1 MKKEKDVNQINPY
14 ELDKLSKIPSWL
26 IVILLKYW
34 AAAAAVYF
42 GLIGGISIG
51 LDFSNWND
59 PTSIAEKLAQDEIV
73 ILILAFALCIVMNY
87 IVKPIVRLMY
97 NRRNNTY
104 RYNMVNGKGF
114 VFLFVTFFYTFIL
127 SIILYVITNLLSY
140 YGLVLDLFGTTG
152 SIGIDPFT
160 YALCFLAVDSIF
172 VLASLYSSS
181 TSSLKS
187 LGLISAAV
195 LTCGNKSFNNPVAI
209 RLTASTSR
217 VSEFASY
224 SNNSS
229 TTAR

>member
-51 LDFSNWND
+51 LDFSDWGE
-59 PTSIAEKLAQDEIV
+59 PTDIVEKFAQDEII

-104 RYNMVNGKGF
+104 KYNMINGKGF

-127 SIILYVITNLLSY
+127 SLILYFITNILSY

-160 YALCFLAVDSIF
+160 YALCFLVVDSIF
-172 VLASLYSSS
+172 VLCKNCINMIINRIKYKKL
-181 TSSLKS
+181 L
-187 LGLISAAV
+187 
-195 LTCGNKSFNNPVAI
+195 
-209 RLTASTSR
+209 
-217 VSEFASY
+217 ED
-224 SNNSS
+224 
-229 TTAR
+229 